1 MMKYYI
7 DITLLPGPE
16 IPLYFLW
23 EKVYQQLHLAFVENQ
38 EEGKIRV
45 GVAFPKYDKEKL
57 HLGNKLRLLAT
68 DSEILRKLNLDMALA
83 RLVDYVHITQIRE
96 VPEKIDGYAFF
107 KRIQLKS
114 SNERLIRRRAKRQGI
129 SYEQAASYFE
139 GRKENYSIAP
149 FIHIKSHS
157 TGKRYRLI
165 IEREDTVIASSEAV
179 FSTYGLSNRST
190 VPLFQ

>member
-1 MMKYYI
+1 MMKCYI

-23 EKVYQQLHLAFVENQ
+23 EKVYQQLHLALVENQ
-38 EEGKIRV
+38 ENGKVKV
-45 GVAFPKYDKEKL
+45 GVAFPKYDGEKR
-57 HLGNKLRLLAT
+57 HLGDKLRLLAA
-68 DSEILRKLNLDMALA
+68 DSEILRKLNLETSLA
-83 RLVDYVHITQIRE
+83 RLSDYIHITQIRE
-96 VPEKIDGYAFF
+96 VPGKIDGHAFF

-114 SNERLIRRRAKRQGI
+114 NNERLIRRRAKRQGI
-129 SYEQAASYFE
+129 SYEQAASHFE
-139 GRKENYSIAP
+139 GRKENYSSAP

-165 IEREDTVIASSEAV
+165 IQREQAEIATSEAG
-179 FSTYGLSNRST
+179 FSTYGLSNRSS

>member
-1 MMKYYI
+1 MPKAASLI
-7 DITLLPGPE
+7 R
-16 IPLYFLW
+16 
-23 EKVYQQLHLAFVENQ
+23 LHQDF
-38 EEGKIRV
+38 KIRI
-45 GVAFPKYDKEKL
+45 GVAFPKYDREKL

-68 DSEILRKLNLDMALA
+68 DSDILRKLNLDMALA
-83 RLVDYVHITQIRE
+83 QLVDYVHITQIRE

-139 GRKENYSIAP
+139 GRKENYSRAP
-149 FIHIKSHS
+149 FIHIKSLS

-165 IEREDTVIASSEAV
+165 IEREDTATASSEAI
-179 FSTYGLSNRST
+179 FSTYGLSSRST
-190 VPLFQ
+190 VPIFQ